1 MPLGC
6 AARGATV
13 SHLPDASAVSLRT
26 PLSSAAMTSFR
37 RMIGG
42 APGLQFGSQ
51 FTAVR
56 LSSLEYARGLSCGV
70 NPPELP

>member
-56 LSSLEYARGLSCGV
+56 LSSLEYAPRSELRRE
-70 NPPELP
+70 PP